1 MRQVKPLRPTKL
13 ILCLAACALALAC
26 NRPSQT
32 TNSAGT
38 AASAPP
44 VAQGS
49 DGEIITHTAAGL
61 RFDVPAGWKSEADGE
76 RYDLESG
83 DGEIVVTFWVP
94 AEAQFEDAARAVGEE
109 LSRQIE
115 DLEFDGEPREDT
127 HNGMGHVAITGSGKS
142 GGKEVTFSAD
152 LLQAAKPVI
161 VLTFGPRDAF
171 KKHWDDYSRLVNSIK
186 KVG

>member
-1 MRQVKPLRPTKL
+1 MRPTKL
-13 ILCLAACALALAC
+13 ILGLAACALALAC
-26 NRPSQT
+26 NSPAPT
-32 TNSAGT
+32 TNSVNT
-38 AASAPP
+38 ATPSASP
-44 VAQGS
+44 VAQGGG
-49 DGEIITHTAAGL
+49 GEIITHTGAGL

-94 AEAQFEDAARAVGEE
+94 AEENFDDAAKAIGAE
-109 LSRQIE
+109 LHRQIE

-127 HNGMGHVAITGSGKS
+127 HNGMGHVAVTGSGKS
-142 GGKEVTFSAD
+142 EGKEVAFSAD

-171 KKHWDDYSRLVNSIK
+171 RKHWGDYSRLVNSIK